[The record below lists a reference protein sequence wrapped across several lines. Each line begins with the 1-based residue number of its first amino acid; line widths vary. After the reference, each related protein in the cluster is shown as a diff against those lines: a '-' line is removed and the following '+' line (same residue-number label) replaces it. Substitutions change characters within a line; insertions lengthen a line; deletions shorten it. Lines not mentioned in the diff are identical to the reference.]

1 MKKLI
6 YFLVHPRYF
15 VVALIERFGGWIP
28 DKLYLRLAYYLHTG
42 NVLHLNPPR
51 TFNEKIQWLKLYD
64 RNPLYTSLV
73 DKYSVKE
80 YVGKIIGEDYIIPT
94 LGVWNCP
101 EDIDYDSLPNRFVL
115 KTTHD
120 GGGEGVIVCDKNNL
134 KKKYINSKLKRSLK
148 RNIYRSLREWPYK
161 GISPRIMAEQFIES
175 DVEDESIKDYKFF
188 CFNGDPEFCQVKSHR
203 EGKNFNDLFDMKW
216 NLLPFTG
223 LNPFQKNAMIT
234 PQKPDNYELM
244 IDLARKLSDVAS
256 FVRVDFYNVNGT
268 IYFGEITF
276 YPASGMGVFTPKEYD
291 GVIGEMLDLKRW
303 KE

>member
-134 KKKYINSKLKRSLK
+134 NKKYINSKLKRSLK

-161 GISPRIMAEQFIES
+161 GIRPQIMAEQFIEQS
-175 DVEDESIKDYKFF
+175 DVKGENLKDYKFF
-188 CFNGDPEFCQVKSHR
+188 CFNGEPKFCQVKSHIG
-203 EGKNFNDLFDMKW
+203 GKDFIDVFDMQW
-216 NLLPFTG
+216 NLLPFTC
-223 LNPFQKNAMIT
+223 LNPLQKNAEIT
-234 PQKPDNYELM
+234 PKIPDNFELM
-244 IDLARKLSDVAS
+244 SALAKLLCDIAD
-256 FVRVDFYNVNGT
+256 FVRVDFYNVNGR
-268 IYFGEITF
+268 IFFGEITF
-276 YPASGMGVFTPKEYD
+276 YPASGMGEFTPKEYD
-291 GVIGEMLDLKRW
+291 SIIGEMLGLKRW
-303 KE
+303 